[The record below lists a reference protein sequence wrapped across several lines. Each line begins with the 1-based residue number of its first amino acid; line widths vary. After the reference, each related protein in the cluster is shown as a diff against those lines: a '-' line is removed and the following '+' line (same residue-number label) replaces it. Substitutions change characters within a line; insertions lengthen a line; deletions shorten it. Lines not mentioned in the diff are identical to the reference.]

1 MEFKIVGNKPPRNK
15 YSIGID
21 CFFVHLF
28 TYFLFIFIFDMKK
41 LLVIGRTF
49 PEPKTTAAGGHMMDI
64 LRFFQKM
71 EYQII
76 FTSTASLSEH
86 SAQLEALD
94 IPLQNI
100 VLNDSSFDELLIEFQ
115 ADVVL
120 FDRFI
125 TEEQFG
131 WRVNEVLPAC
141 VKILDTEDL
150 HFLRHARESALKA
163 NESFSS
169 DHLYTDDAKREL
181 ASILRCDLS
190 LIVSAF
196 EMNLL
201 QETFNIPQA
210 LLMYLPLLVDPAIK
224 AENLSFTERTHFIS
238 AGNFLHAPNLDA
250 VKFLKHEI
258 WPLIR
263 AQLPQAE
270 LHIYGAYAP
279 EHIKQMHKPSEG
291 FMIEGWIENLDE
303 VMQNARIC
311 LAPIR
316 FGAGLKGKLMDAM
329 RNGLPMV
336 STPVGV
342 EAMYGEFQVPGV
354 VANDADTI
362 AKAAVDLYTN
372 QSKWESC
379 LADIHVIL
387 YQGFNKIHFNQVFEA
402 RLGKL
407 RLNLREHRKQHFFG
421 QILQHE
427 SLLSTKYLSK
437 WIEEKNR

>member
-1 MEFKIVGNKPPRNK
+1 
-15 YSIGID
+15 
-21 CFFVHLF
+21 
-28 TYFLFIFIFDMKK
+28 MKK

-49 PEPKTTAAGGHMMDI
+49 PEPKTTAAGGHMMDV

-71 EYQII
+71 AYQII

-94 IPLQNI
+94 IPLENI
-100 VLNDSSFDELLIEFQ
+100 VLNDSSFDKLLLEFQ

-131 WRVNEVLPAC
+131 WRVNEVLPDSI
-141 VKILDTEDL
+141 KILDTEDL
-150 HFLRHARESALKA
+150 HFLRRARESALKA
-163 NESFSS
+163 NESFSLN
-169 DHLYTDDAKREL
+169 HLYNDYTKREL
-181 ASILRCDLS
+181 ASILRCDLT
-190 LIVSAF
+190 LIISRF

-201 QETFNIPQA
+201 QETFNIPQS
-210 LLMYLPLLVDPAIK
+210 LLMYLPLLVDPTSK
-224 AENLSFTERTHFIS
+224 TENPSFTERTHFIS
-238 AGNFLHAPNLDA
+238 VGNFLHAPNLDA

-279 EHIKQMHKPSEG
+279 EHIQQMHQPSEG
-291 FMIEGWIENLDE
+291 FMIEGWVENLDE

-316 FGAGLKGKLMDAM
+316 FGAGLKGKLIDAM

-342 EAMYGEFQVPGV
+342 EAIYGEFQVPGL
-354 VANDADTI
+354 VAEDLDSI
-362 AKAAVDLYTN
+362 ATAAVDLYTN
-372 QSKWESC
+372 QAKWESC
-379 LADIHVIL
+379 LADINVIL
-387 YQGFNKIHFNQVFEA
+387 YQGFNKTHFNQVFET
-402 RLGKL
+402 RLVAL
-407 RLNLREHRKQHFFG
+407 HLNLSEHRKEHFFG

-427 SLLSTKYLSK
+427 SLRSTKYLSK
-437 WIEEKNR
+437 WIEEKSR